1 MNVYVGGRYHDFV
14 EIRKIQEYLK
24 NLGYTITY
32 DWTQLAE
39 KVIEKRKDPN
49 YSDEN
54 EDLQSKLVTDA
65 VLDLKGVNDA
75 DWSVFYM
82 DDPDYIYRGTFFE
95 LGASIARDLSRNVER
110 TIIISTPGK
119 KSFAKTL
126 CFFHHPNIIHMEKME
141 DISDILHMNKN

>member
-1 MNVYVGGRYHDFV
+1 MNVYVGGRYHDFL
-14 EIRKIQEYLK
+14 EIRKIQEYVK

-39 KVIEKRKDPN
+39 KVIENRKDPN

-54 EDLQSKLVTDA
+54 EDLQTKLVTDA
-65 VLDLKGVNDA
+65 VLDLQGVYSA
-75 DWSVFYM
+75 DWSIFYM

-95 LGASIARDLSRNVER
+95 LGASIARDLSRSVKR
-110 TIIISTPGK
+110 TIVISTPGK

-126 CFFHHPNIIHMEKME
+126 CFFHHPNIIHVEKME
-141 DISDILHMNKN
+141 DILDNFGKN